1 MKRIISVIL
10 CIALFATFM
19 PIAFA
24 EEDTNYEFII
34 TTQPEDIILSNKYS
48 EVFSSFWVE
57 DTCGLGDH
65 YKFALVSVIH
75 SYIQGGQV
83 RPKIPS
89 NTPEGEYYF
98 VAYCPNQG
106 TEIKSNHFNVYHSS
120 WLKFQNGIISTIMFI
135 PSITAGNFVVGLN
148 FLFIVL
154 IDLFEIYDK
163 IKNGIKSKSF
173 LPL

>member
-1 MKRIISVIL
+1 MKKYISILL
-10 CIALFATFM
+10 CIAMVMTFM

-24 EEDTNYEFII
+24 EEDTNYEFKI

-65 YKFALVSVIH
+65 YKFALFRYKH
-75 SYIQGGQV
+75 GLIQGGQV

-89 NTPEGEYYF
+89 HTPEGEYYF
-98 VAYCPNQG
+98 VAYCPIQG

-120 WLKFQNGIISTIMFI
+120 WLKFQNGIISTIMYI

-154 IDLFEIYDK
+154 IDLFDIYDK
-163 IKNGIKSKSF
+163 IKTMRGDS
-173 LPL
+173 LW